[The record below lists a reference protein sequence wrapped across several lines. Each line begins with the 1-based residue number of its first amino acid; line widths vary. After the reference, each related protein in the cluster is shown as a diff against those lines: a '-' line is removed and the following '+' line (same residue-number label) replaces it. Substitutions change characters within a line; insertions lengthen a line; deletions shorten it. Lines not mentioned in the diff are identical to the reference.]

1 MVVVRFLLH
10 RTGLSVCLVMISM
23 AGCVAEDPKGYTRM
37 HLQNES
43 DANITFLAIDVSED
57 ALSNAEN
64 RLLKPLAPDAV
75 YSAVLSRPGNYW
87 VRTEVETD
95 GYIVQ
100 RVAGPVRVSRG
111 VLDWPLEK
119 IDATPLY
126 STTAQTT
133 PMDRTRGTVHPALI
147 AVHAVAGRMS
157 FKSN

>member
-1 MVVVRFLLH
+1 MVEARFLPC
-10 RTGLSVCLVMISM
+10 RAGLLACLFLMTFV
-23 AGCVAEDPKGYTRM
+23 GCTVDNPKGYTRM

-43 DANITFLAIDVSED
+43 DADITFLAISTSEE

-100 RVAGPVRVSRG
+100 RLDGPLRVSRG
-111 VLDWPLEK
+111 VHDWSLQK
-119 IDATPLY
+119 IDAAPLY
-126 STTAQTT
+126 GATAGEERLARRDQ
-133 PMDRTRGTVHPALI
+133 GGHAALL
-147 AVHAVAGRMS
+147 AGHAMAGRMS
-157 FKSN
+157 FNSN